1 LQWYKSINQ
10 APKISP
16 FKIPSEIQSIVCDIH
31 KQLREE
37 DNFCGAQSIYW
48 TMEDLGIKNIPSVR
62 TINRIL
68 SRNGLLTR
76 QKGKY
81 EKKGTKYPLL
91 KAEKVNQIHQMDFVG
106 PCYLRKLRFYSVNV
120 VDLATRRCAVQP
132 ILSKSSQNVINAI
145 WLIWQRLGIP
155 KNLQMDNE
163 MSFYGSQRYP
173 RGMGPII
180 RLCLANNSSPLFIP
194 QKEPWRNGVVENFNN
209 HYQQKFLSKKIMH
222 NYEELLQFSLAF
234 EQKYNSSFRLSAI
247 KGKTPLAMLN
257 NLNDKLVFPNNT
269 NAPQH
274 PLKKPRKGKYS
285 LIRLIRSDNL
295 LNIFGESFKVPS
307 SLMYEYAI
315 AIINVKEQKLLIH
328 DSNKNLIKTYDY
340 NMF

>member
-1 LQWYKSINQ
+1 MS
-10 APKISP
+10 
-16 FKIPSEIQSIVCDIH
+16 SEIQNIVCDFH

-37 DNFCGAQSIYW
+37 NNFCGAQSIYW
-48 TMEDLGIKNIPSVR
+48 TMEDLGIKTIPSVR

-81 EKKGTKYPLL
+81 KTKGTKYPSL

-106 PCYLRKLRFYSVNV
+106 PCYLQSLRFYNMNV

-132 ILSKSSQNVINAI
+132 ILSKSSQDTICAL
-145 WLIWQRLGIP
+145 WSIWQRLGIP
-155 KNLQMDNE
+155 QTLQMDNE

-173 RGMGPII
+173 RGMGAII

-194 QKEPWRNGVVENFNN
+194 QREPWRNGIVENFNN
-209 HYQQKFLSKKIMH
+209 HYRQKFLNKKVMQ

-247 KGKTPLAMLN
+247 RGKTPLAMLGN
-257 NLNDKLVFPNNT
+257 FSDKLVFPNNA

-274 PLKKPRKGKYS
+274 PLKKPGKGTYS
-285 LIRLIRSDNL
+285 LIRLIRSDNI
-295 LNIFGESFKVPS
+295 LNIFGETFKMPS
-307 SLMYEYAI
+307 SLMYEYVV
-315 AIINVKEQKLLIH
+315 AIINVKEQKLLIYN
-328 DSNKNLIKTYDY
+328 SNKTLIKSYDY